1 MDIFDLSESNVRF
14 YSRVFPA
21 LFCRAK
27 GAYQF
32 DHAGKRYLDF
42 FSGAGALNY
51 GHNND
56 RLKKRLL
63 AYIEADYI
71 THSLDMHTAAKRD
84 FLSLFNTVI
93 LEPRVLSYKIQFT
106 GPTGTNAVEA
116 ALKLARKV
124 TGKQNILYFSGSFHG
139 MSLGAMSVSAN
150 LNNKTR
156 AGIEL
161 TSTAAVPFCGEANSL
176 EVLMRYL
183 SADKRSADYP
193 AAIIFET
200 IQAEGGIN
208 LADKQWLQTVANLAK
223 QAGVLL
229 IVDDIQVGCGR
240 TGQFFSFEDSGIVP
254 DIVCLSK
261 SLSGYGL
268 PMSVNL
274 IKPEY
279 DDWAPGEHTG
289 TFRGNNHAFVTAS
302 AALDCYWRQVEFSES
317 LQNNAADFKKA
328 LDALMMKIQP
338 LSENVTLRGRGFV
351 YGIDLNQE
359 VLAVKAR
366 TAAFDKGLI
375 VETCGKNDTV
385 LKLLPPLIITPD
397 DLAAGLIILEQALIE
412 TLQQ

>member
-1 MDIFDLSESNVRF
+1 MDIFDLSESNVRY

-27 GAYQF
+27 DACQF

-71 THSLDMHTAAKRD
+71 THSLDMHTAAKME
-84 FLSLFNTVI
+84 FLNLFNTVI

-161 TSTAAVPFCGEANSL
+161 TGTTALPFCGEANSL
-176 EVLMRYL
+176 EVLACYL
-183 SADKRSADYP
+183 RADNRSTDYP
-193 AAIIFET
+193 AAIILET

-208 LADKQWLQTVANLAK
+208 LADMRWLQTVANLAK

-279 DDWAPGEHTG
+279 DGWAPGEHTG
-289 TFRGNNHAFVTAS
+289 TFRGNNHAFVTAA
-302 AALDCYWRQVEFSES
+302 AALDCYWRQAEFIEN
-317 LQNNAADFKKA
+317 LQNNAARFKNA
-328 LDALMMKIQP
+328 LDALMIKIQP
-338 LSENVTLRGRGFV
+338 LCENVALRGRGFV

-359 VLAVKAR
+359 ELAVKAR

-375 VETCGKNDTV
+375 VETCGKHDTV

-397 DLAAGLIILEQALIE
+397 DLTAGLTILEQALIE